1 MRMIDPACTTED
13 KVAFLRQ
20 PAAYPDRPRQVE
32 VIETHM
38 SWVFLAG
45 HNAYKLKKP
54 VVFPFLDFT
63 QAATRRA
70 NCEAEVRL
78 NRRLAPDVYL
88 GVEKLTLEDDG
99 ELRLDGK
106 GQPIDWLVRM
116 RRLPKDRMLHIMI
129 AENRLEPA
137 HLDALADVL
146 SRFYQTAERPSID
159 PLTHLKNLDEQQAWN
174 RQMLGNADFA
184 LDHAFVRQHL
194 IDLESAM
201 AHAAPLIEAR
211 IRQRSYVD
219 GHGDL
224 RPEHICFTTPIAIF
238 DCLEFDDRLRFVDP
252 FDELAFLSLE
262 SEFLGAAWVGREIL
276 DRMRLGECVP
286 PPLFDFY
293 TAFRATMRARMALS
307 HVATDSSRPVAL
319 WVDKANKYLTLGH
332 RALERNRAND
342 DA

>member
-1 MRMIDPACTTED
+1 MIDPTCSTEE
-13 KVAFLRQ
+13 KVAFLSH
-20 PAAYPDRPRQVE
+20 PAAYPDRPYRVE

-45 HNAYKLKKP
+45 HYVYKLKKP

-63 QAATRRA
+63 QAASRRA

-78 NRRLAPDVYL
+78 NRRLARDVYL
-88 GVEKLTLEDDG
+88 GVEELTLEDDG
-99 ELRLDGK
+99 KLRLG
-106 GQPIDWLVRM
+106 GGGRPIDWLVRM
-116 RRLPKDRMLHIMI
+116 RRLPRDRMLQTMI
-129 AENRLEPA
+129 VENRLKPA

-201 AHAAPLIEAR
+201 AHVAPLIETR
-211 IRQRSYVD
+211 IRKRCYVD

-238 DCLEFDDRLRFVDP
+238 DCLEFDHRLRFVDP

-307 HVATDSSRPVAL
+307 HVSTDPAGIAAP
-319 WVDKANKYLTLGH
+319 WIDKANRYLALGH
-332 RALERNRAND
+332 RALHKSG
-342 DA
+342 